1 MSNIQEQIKKLPKAP
16 GVYFF
21 LGPNLP
27 AASRSSKKKRNAA
40 QAGKKILYIGK
51 ATSLKDRVKSYF
63 SSDIVETRGRRI
75 YDMVQKAESVEFRKT
90 DSVLEALLLEAY
102 LIKAH
107 KPRYNT
113 LGMDDKSFN
122 YLVITKEEFPRVL
135 LVRGYDLEKKFARKE
150 IKYLF
155 GPFPHGGLLKEAMR
169 LMRKIFPY
177 YDTKHP
183 VAEMLRGPE
192 KKKVRFNQDI
202 GLYPHAGTTKEEYAR
217 TIQHIKL
224 LFEGKKKELL
234 KRLEREMKMYAK
246 KEEFEQA
253 HEIKRRIFGLKHIQD
268 VSLIKEE
275 FKSPL
280 TPLGGVRETRI
291 EAYDVAH
298 LAGESAVG
306 VMTVV
311 VNGQPEKGAYR
322 KFIIRKA
329 SPGNDPASLAEVLE
343 RRLTHP
349 EWQLPRCIV
358 VDGATAQINAAKR
371 VLENAGVSIPIV
383 GVVKDERHRPR
394 EIRGAREVRN
404 RFEKDILLANSEAHR
419 FSISFHRYKQR
430 KKRR

>member
-1 MSNIQEQIKKLPKAP
+1 MPNIQEQIKRLPKAP

-21 LGPNLP
+21 LGP
-27 AASRSSKKKRNAA
+27 KR
-40 QAGKKILYIGK
+40 KILYIGK

-63 SSDIVETRGRRI
+63 SSDIIETRGKRI
-75 YDMVQKAESVEFRKT
+75 YDMVQKAESIEFRKT

-102 LIKAH
+102 LIKTH
-107 KPRYNT
+107 KPRYNAM
-113 LGMDDKSFN
+113 GMDDKSFN
-122 YLVITKEEFPRVL
+122 YLFITNEEFPRVL
-135 LVRGYDLEKKFARKE
+135 LVRGYDLEKKFTKKE
-150 IKYLF
+150 TKYLF

-183 VAEMLRGPE
+183 VAEMLTGPE
-192 KKKVRFNQDI
+192 RKKIRFNQEI
-202 GLYPHAGTTKEEYAR
+202 GLFPSADTTKQEYAR

-246 KEEFEQA
+246 REEFEKA

-275 FKSPL
+275 FKEPCDEDRTASY
-280 TPLGGVRETRI
+280 RI
-291 EAYDVAH
+291 EAYDIAH

-311 VNGQPEKGAYR
+311 VNGQTERGAYR

-329 SPGNDPASLAEVLE
+329 SPGNDPAGLAEVLE
-343 RRLTHP
+343 RRLSHP

-358 VDGATAQINAAKR
+358 VDGSTAQINAAKR
-371 VLENAGVSIPIV
+371 VLEKAGVVIPIV

-394 EIRGAREVRN
+394 EIRGPREMRN

-419 FSISFHRYKQR
+419 FAISFHRYKQR